1 VRYLILSDIHSNL
14 EALEAVLEAAEGEY
28 DRILCCGDLVGYGAD
43 PGAVVDWA
51 QTHVSYCIRGNH
63 DRAMFR
69 KEDLEWFNPVASAS
83 AVWNR
88 NALSEKQLRYLRNLP
103 AGPQMVDGF
112 MLFHGAPQDEDDYL
126 LNIEAVRACEPHLTA
141 QLSFFGHT
149 HWQGGFRLFRS
160 ATRPIP
166 KVSNSDSEAALDL
179 SGSEFFLINP
189 GSVGQP
195 RDADPRA
202 AFCIYSSHEKTVRY
216 RRTNYDVEGAQKKI
230 LAAGLP
236 PVLARR
242 LGAGF

>member
-1 VRYLILSDIHSNL
+1 MRYLILSDIHSNL
-14 EALEAVLEAAEGEY
+14 EALQAVLEAAKGEY

-51 QTHVSYCIRGNH
+51 EIHVSYCIRGNH
-63 DRAMFR
+63 DRAMFQE
-69 KEDLEWFNPVASAS
+69 EDLEWFNPVARAA

-88 NALSEKQLRYLRNLP
+88 KALSEKQLRYLRNLP
-103 AGPQMVDGF
+103 VGPQMVDGF

-149 HWQGGFRLFRS
+149 HWQGGFRLLRS
-160 ATRPIP
+160 TARPIP
-166 KVSNSDSEAALDL
+166 KVPNSDSEAVLDL
-179 SGSEFFLINP
+179 TGREFFLINP

-202 AFCIYSSHEKTVRY
+202 AFCIYSSSEKTVSY
-216 RRTNYDVEGAQKKI
+216 RRVQYDIEAAQKKI

>member
-1 VRYLILSDIHSNL
+1 MRYLILSDIHSNL
-14 EALEAVLEAAEGEY
+14 EALEAVMEGAQGAY

-51 QTHVSYCIRGNH
+51 QTYVSYCVRGNH
-63 DRAMFR
+63 DRAMFQE
-69 KEDLEWFNPVASAS
+69 EDLEWFNPAARAA

-103 AGPQMVDGF
+103 HGPQMVDGF

-160 ATRPIP
+160 AARPIP
-166 KVSNSDSEAALDL
+166 KVPAQDSEFVLDV
-179 SGSEFFLINP
+179 SGREYILVNP

-202 AFCIYSSHEKTVRY
+202 AFCIYSSSEKTVAYY
-216 RRTNYDVEGAQKKI
+216 RVPYDIEAAQKKI
-230 LAAGLP
+230 IAAGLP
-236 PVLARR
+236 SVLARR